1 MRNFHKYGAKAVVI
15 CGIRFPSKGEGDR
28 YLYLRECER
37 EGLISDLRL
46 QVVFHLLPPIYEPK
60 VLTRGPRKG
69 QTVNGRLLYHGVD
82 YIADFVYRMP
92 DGQDVTE
99 DFKGVKT
106 AVFKIKERMAVEN
119 GISIRVV
126 KSPCE
131 PVGIPGVHFPGCF
144 QNVCVHKGN
153 VPQKPGFVTLKG
165 KPTLAC

>member
-1 MRNFHKYGAKAVVI
+1 MRNYSHKYGAKAVVI

-46 QVVFHLLPPIYEPK
+46 QYVIHLLPPIYEPK
-60 VLTRGPRKG
+60 FITRGPRKG

-82 YIADFVYRMP
+82 YIADFVYKMP
-92 DGQDVTE
+92 DGRHVIE
-99 DFKGVKT
+99 DFKGVET
-106 AVFKIKERMAVEN
+106 VVFKIKARMAVES

-131 PVGIPGVHFPGCF
+131 PVGIPGLHFPPDGF
-144 QNVCVHKGN
+144 QNVHVHKGN
-153 VPQKPGFVTLKG
+153 VKF
-165 KPTLAC
+165 